1 MKSIISKIL
10 TTPNKT
16 LSKTTSQTTSK
27 QHQLLFST
35 TWLRKTASIAL
46 LGSVLMGCTSSQIAS
61 QSHVQAFQLAF
72 NSAQMNGN
80 QEANSWSHNAEQ
92 PLCRLST
99 QIEMRKAFTQT
110 AQQNK
115 PANSVLPAE
124 LQNKPYVTLQ
134 LQDKNKQRY
143 VNVSLVYQAESS
155 EVWLMASLDNGKNE
169 YLART
174 QLVEQIELELLSRPQ
189 GDYVLSFATIDQ
201 AASKQNQSST
211 IAKTPTQNRAA
222 SHIREH
228 AMKMNRPAHNIA
240 TGSRSSQRK
249 AAEYKGEQQLFDFYP
264 DFAVQSVN
272 VQNFAANT
280 TFSPL
285 VIETGC

>member
-1 MKSIISKIL
+1 MKL
-10 TTPNKT
+10 TITNHRKTPTRNT
-16 LSKTTSQTTSK
+16 
-27 QHQLLFST
+27 FSEP
-35 TWLRKTASIAL
+35 TWLKKLTALAL
-46 LGSVLMGCTSSQIAS
+46 LGGALMGCTSSQVVS
-61 QSHVQAFQLAF
+61 QSQIQEFQLAF
-72 NSAQMNGN
+72 NSSQANGDQKSN
-80 QEANSWSHNAEQ
+80 TWSHDAAL

-99 QIEMRKAFTQT
+99 QIEMSQAFTQT
-110 AQQNK
+110 AQQNSS
-115 PANSVLPAE
+115 ANSLLPAE

-134 LQDKNKQRY
+134 LQDKNKQRF

-169 YLART
+169 FLART

-201 AASKQNQSST
+201 AVSKQNQPAM
-211 IAKTPTQNRAA
+211 IAKAPGQTRLA

-228 AMKMNRPAHNIA
+228 AMKMHQPSHNTA
-240 TGSRSSQRK
+240 SASHSRNQQRK
-249 AAEYKGEQQLFDFYP
+249 QVSRKEEQKLFDFYP

-285 VIETGC
+285 VIETGCES